1 MINIRFANEND
12 TELILNFIKSLAKFE
27 KLEDKVTADLDLI
40 HESIFGEKRYCEV
53 IIAENNSIPAGFAL
67 FFHNFSTFLAKPGLY
82 LEDLYVEEKYRGLGI
97 GKALLKECAK
107 IAIER
112 NCGRFE
118 WSVLDWNPAR
128 EFYEHLGAVP
138 LNDWIVYRLTGDNLT
153 KLAYEKE

>member
-27 KLEDKVTADLDLI
+27 KLEDKVTATFDLI
-40 HESIFGEKRYCEV
+40 HESIFGKNKYCEV
-53 IIAENNSIPAGFAL
+53 IIAEYNSIPAGFAL

-97 GKALLKECAK
+97 GKALLIECAK
-107 IAIER
+107 IAVER

-128 EFYEHLGAVP
+128 EFYEHLGAAP
-138 LNDWIVYRLTGDNLT
+138 LSDWIVYRLTGDNLT